1 MEPTY
6 SIAPQAEAVGGSC
19 PGLLLKNVYTLY
31 RNQFPSWFGITAPTS
46 LLATAV
52 LWMADQRIKAIFRS
66 IPRGQFQFHAVEI
79 GEAGLLRYGSF
90 FLSWLLGCF
99 ALAAIATVVSGLEAD
114 NSDAVWIHDSH
125 ERARE
130 YVGKLLLAA
139 LFTFCAFLAGMAL
152 VLILDVAVSRVVDRS
167 HFSRYNYAVAL
178 GGYVAVASVLS
189 WFGMAI
195 PLILRGNVSFWA
207 GLKRSVEL
215 SKGYEGALFW
225 LVVQS
230 VAASYLAAYGTYY
243 VFSSFFPAP
252 LQHTIWYGGLVFIV
266 AVLAGAAVEPPIF
279 IGFSLLADPDQLKV
293 SVLPGS

>member
-1 MEPTY
+1 
-6 SIAPQAEAVGGSC
+6 
-19 PGLLLKNVYTLY
+19 
-31 RNQFPSWFGITAPTS
+31 
-46 LLATAV
+46 
-52 LWMADQRIKAIFRS
+52 
-66 IPRGQFQFHAVEI
+66 
-79 GEAGLLRYGSF
+79 LRYGSF